1 MWISLGGWSSI
12 YDTKIE
18 CVFARQFDPGFLTHS
33 QVSVAGCSPASIISK
48 LISGPHDG
56 WLMVDATSPV
66 RPCKIVWWWSMYIS
80 MLDEF
85 RWISPYF
92 HISISIYFHIF
103 PYISPHFRI
112 FPYISISSSN
122 NHFFHSQL
130 LIGGPYIMNSGNA
143 TIGQQSQFCAEVRPK
158 RQKRRSVDQTHV
170 DPHDFF
176 ILFGWFLVDFWGWW
190 WFGPLKKQKDLGLY
204 KFFQYGWL
212 GGG

>member
-85 RWISPYF
+85 RWISHYF

-103 PYISPHFRI
+103 HHISVYSHI
-112 FPYISISSSN
+112 FPYPAAIIISSIPSCWLVAPTSWTAATPWLDSRASSVPKSARN
-122 NHFFHSQL
+122 DRNDAR
-130 LIGGPYIMNSGNA
+130 LIKPMSIP
-143 TIGQQSQFCAEVRPK
+143 TIFSY
-158 RQKRRSVDQTHV
+158 
-170 DPHDFF
+170 
-176 ILFGWFLVDFWGWW
+176 FLVDFWLI
-190 WFGPLKKQKDLGLY
+190 FGVGGGLGL
-204 KFFQYGWL
+204 
-212 GGG
+212 